1 MAVQNRPRFPALI
14 RDPMIFKHTKKEK
27 EEEGKKSGQKPL
39 WKLEG
44 QLTKATSRWR

>member
-27 EEEGKKSGQKPL
+27 EEEGKKKWS
-39 WKLEG
+39 
-44 QLTKATSRWR
+44 KAVMKIGGSVNKSHQ